1 MNPKRISLSSMGIVL
16 CAAVLALVFGFSG
29 LAQQPVPGG
38 KKVWSDSLK
47 NAISVQAVEVL
58 KEACTGCHGGTHPRM
73 QLSLEEKNVPASV
86 SDVTSR
92 EIDSLKLV
100 DLRRP
105 GMSYLVMKIHGTK
118 GIKGGRMPLNEHA
131 LSAEKMRTLELWARS
146 LSPLPIQ
153 MRRHVPD
160 TSKVKKS

>member
-1 MNPKRISLSSMGIVL
+1 MNPKHVSLSSIGIVL

-29 LAQQPVPGG
+29 HAQLPVPGG

-47 NAISVQAVEVL
+47 NAISEKAVEVL
-58 KEACTGCHGGTHPRM
+58 KASCTGCHGGMHPRM
-73 QLSLEEKNVPASV
+73 QLNLEAKNVPASV
-86 SDVTSR
+86 SDVPSR
-92 EIDSLKLV
+92 EIDTLKLV
-100 DLRRP
+100 DSQRP
-105 GMSYLVMKIHGTK
+105 QMSYLIMKIHGAK